1 MKTFI
6 LRFSLAAAIA
16 MCVTAL
22 SADMNAQ
29 APSSQEPAATAPPQ
43 QQLPSASSSDPQAAS
58 EQEPTARPQ
67 QEPNEPA
74 ATPNQNEPQMPA
86 AGSDVQTQD
95 AKAFTGRIVKENGK
109 VVLKDPVTKTSYQID
124 DVSKVKSYM
133 GKEVKVTGKLDMNSN
148 MIHVE
153 TVQLVS
159 Q

>member
-1 MKTFI
+1 MKKFT
-6 LRFSLAAAIA
+6 LRFSLAA
-16 MCVTAL
+16 MLVLGVTAL

-29 APSSQEPAATAPPQ
+29 SPTSQEPAATAPTQSSP
-43 QQLPSASSSDPQAAS
+43 PATSSDQQGAS

-74 ATPNQNEPQMPA
+74 ASSSQNEPQMPA
-86 AGSDVQTQD
+86 AGEVQTQD

-124 DVSKVKSYM
+124 DVSKVKAYM
-133 GKEVKVTGKLDMNSN
+133 GKEVKVIGKLDMNSN

-153 TVQLVS
+153 SVAPIS
-159 Q
+159 